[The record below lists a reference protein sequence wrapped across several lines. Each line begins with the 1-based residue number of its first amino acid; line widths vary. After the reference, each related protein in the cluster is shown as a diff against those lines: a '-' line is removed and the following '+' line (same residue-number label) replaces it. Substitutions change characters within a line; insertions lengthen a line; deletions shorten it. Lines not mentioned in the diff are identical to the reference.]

1 LWKEGVMRR
10 IRTTIQAL
18 IGATVVAGGMAAL
31 APSALAITIPVACSE
46 NALVAAVTQANST
59 PTQDTLV
66 LAGGCTYALTSPHG
80 GLTTG
85 LPVIT
90 TPIEML
96 GPATITR
103 ASLLLFRIAEVS
115 STGSLTLTTSVAF
128 TNGNVVGDGGGILNR
143 GAVTLT
149 NSSLSGNTATLN
161 GGGLAN
167 ADTPSG
173 TAPAATFTRS
183 PVSGNTALLNGGG
196 IYNGLRGT
204 LTTTGVSGSPLII
217 SGNTATLNGGGIAT
231 VSSTATTLTQTA
243 VTANN
248 ALLTAGGVYRQGGT
262 MTTNNTPISGNTPN
276 NCVGSVPA
284 VPNCT
289 G

>member
-1 LWKEGVMRR
+1 MRR
-10 IRTTIQAL
+10 IRTITRAL

-31 APSALAITIPVACSE
+31 TPAAQAITIPVACSE
-46 NALVAAVTQANST
+46 NALVAAVTLANST
-59 PTQDTLV
+59 SDKDTLT
-66 LAGGCTYALTSPHG
+66 LASGCTYGLTSPHG
-80 GLTTG
+80 GLANG

-90 TPIEML
+90 TPIEMI

-103 ASLLLFRIAEVS
+103 SSLLPFRIAEVS
-115 STGSLTLTTSVAF
+115 PTGNLTLTTTVAL
-128 TNGNVVGDGGGILNR
+128 TNGSVVGDGGGILNR

-149 NSSLSGNTATLN
+149 RSSLSGNTATLN

-183 PVSGNTALLNGGG
+183 PVSDNTALLRGGG

-204 LTTTGVSGSPLII
+204 LTTTGVSGSPMFIT
-217 SGNTATLNGGGIAT
+217 GNTGSEGGGIAA
-231 VSSTATTLTQTA
+231 VNSTATTLTQTA
-243 VTANN
+243 VTANH
-248 ALLTAGGVYRQGGT
+248 AVLTAGGVYRQGGT
-262 MTTNNTPISGNTPN
+262 MTTTNSPITANTPN
-276 NCVGSVPA
+276 NCVGSTPA